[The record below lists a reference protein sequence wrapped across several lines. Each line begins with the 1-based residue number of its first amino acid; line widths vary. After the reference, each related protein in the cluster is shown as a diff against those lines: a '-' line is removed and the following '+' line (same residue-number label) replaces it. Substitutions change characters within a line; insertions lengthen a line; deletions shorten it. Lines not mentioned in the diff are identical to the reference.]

1 MNQPLSAHLKAFI
14 LPALMLIALPA
25 SIHAAE
31 VRWGSLPWL
40 TPSVAGWVAGVLI
53 GLAGLVLLVVSIR
66 LIIVYANT
74 TVMPWIPSE
83 KLVVRGPYR
92 YVRNPMILLPNI
104 SVVLVMVSEG
114 LLLGSNGILIL
125 ALAFFLV
132 NTVYFIYSEEPK
144 LEERFGEDYRRY
156 KANVRR
162 WWPRLKPWEG

>member
-1 MNQPLSAHLKAFI
+1 MNQPLSEHLKSFI
-14 LPALMLIALPA
+14 LPFLMLIALPA
-25 SIHAAE
+25 GINYAE
-31 VRWGSLPWL
+31 FRWGSRPWL
-40 TPSVAGWVAGVLI
+40 TPSVAGWVAGALI

-83 KLVVRGPYR
+83 KLVIRGPYR
-92 YVRNPMILLPNI
+92 YVRNPMILG
-104 SVVLVMVSEG
+104 VVLVMISEG

-125 ALAFFLV
+125 ALVFFLV

-156 KANVRR
+156 KANVHR
-162 WWPRLKPWEG
+162 WWPRLKPWEE